1 MEMTNCLRYARMFNR
16 LLNCWK
22 FSLRFTNDVRR
33 NKARYCPRLG
43 DYKTKQQT
51 LTRQNSS
58 IELNKHPPS
67 EGWCPNTMPPSQ
79 KRSELSV
86 VLLRILLSFLDH
98 FTWLNMWLEWAV
110 GVRSGARQGNPTG
123 KSCLPGHFGVWWPK
137 NSYKVF
143 FKKVKTIHMC
153 YYACCYKGRA
163 TELRPY
169 II

>member
-1 MEMTNCLRYARMFNR
+1 
-16 LLNCWK
+16 
-22 FSLRFTNDVRR
+22 
-33 NKARYCPRLG
+33 
-43 DYKTKQQT
+43 
-51 LTRQNSS
+51 
-58 IELNKHPPS
+58 
-67 EGWCPNTMPPSQ
+67 MPPSQ

>member
-1 MEMTNCLRYARMFNR
+1 MTNCLRYARMFNR

-22 FSLRFTNDVRR
+22 FSLRFTNGVRR

-51 LTRQNSS
+51 VTRQNSS
-58 IELNKHPPS
+58 IELNKHLPI
-67 EGWCPNTMPPSQ
+67 EGWCPNTMPHSQ

-86 VLLRILLSFLDH
+86 VLLALGFYYLFWIILRGWICGWSGLWESEVVLDKEIPQEN
-98 FTWLNMWLEWAV
+98 LVSLDILEC
-110 GVRSGARQGNPTG
+110 GGQ
-123 KSCLPGHFGVWWPK
+123 K

-143 FKKVKTIHMC
+143 FFKVKTIHMC
-153 YYACCYKGRA
+153 YYACCIKDRT